1 MNNLNLKNITENLL
15 DTFLHAGNVAKEA
28 SHRGVK
34 IIIKDDKTPV
44 TDGDL
49 AVDKLLKNK
58 ISNFVGVPDS
68 TMKYFIDQGL
78 KKKKVLITTREE
90 EAIGIAVG
98 MTLSQSNSL
107 VFMQNAGFANSIS
120 TITSLVQLYQI
131 PMIFLIGWRGFL
143 ENDAPEHTKIGKIQ
157 PKLLQALSL
166 QSMVLDEKSWKKSCD
181 WALKLI
187 RDGKSC
193 ALIIPR
199 QFVD

>member
-1 MNNLNLKNITENLL
+1 M
-15 DTFLHAGNVAKEA
+15 KEVIQ
-28 SHRGVK
+28 RK
-34 IIIKDDKTPV
+34 LFDY
-44 TDGDL
+44 
-49 AVDKLLKNK
+49 LLKNK
-58 ISNFVGVPDS
+58 IHNFVGVPDS
-68 TMKYFIDQGL
+68 TIKHFIDQGL
-78 KKKKVLITTREE
+78 KQNKVLIATREE

-98 MTLSQSNSL
+98 MSLFLEHPGEIISKSQSNSL

-143 ENDAPEHTKIGKIQ
+143 ENDAPEHMKIGKIQ

-166 QSMVLDEKSWKKSCD
+166 QSIVLDEKSWKKSCD

-187 RDGKSC
+187 KDGKSC

-199 QFVD
+199 EFVD